1 MSRGSSMLFRSTK
14 INLFPVVVLGMP
26 QAIEWL
32 CQIVEYQEVF
42 SISTK
47 FILGKLLPCFAFPSF
62 KVAGDCFRGVCI
74 LELLLVFCFRAVKEH
89 ISPIRHH

>member
-1 MSRGSSMLFRSTK
+1 MSRGSSILFRSTK
-14 INLFPVVVLGMP
+14 INLFPVVVLVMP

-32 CQIVEYQEVF
+32 CHMVDYQEVF

-62 KVAGDCFRGVCI
+62 EVPGNMFRGGI
-74 LELLLVFCFRAVKEH
+74 HFGTSASLLL
-89 ISPIRHH
+89 